1 MEEQT
6 ATHYTREAFVSAR
19 RIKTLNP
26 TVNITL
32 VANPGVRPQIAGAFD
47 MVLNVEEDHMLPGE
61 VPSWTPNG
69 IKRQWF
75 TRLEYLSRS
84 PYEGP
89 KVLAPHNWAMMYRLN
104 ENTRRL
110 FRRWRL
116 VHMAKSRAGSDQTT
130 LHMAAGSLALQGKLN
145 VGVVAENVA
154 LATVPYS
161 RTAPPWPRS
170 SPLIAP
176 GPVHFVHYNAYS
188 QLDEET

>member
-1 MEEQT
+1 MQHN
-6 ATHYTREAFVSAR
+6 A
-19 RIKTLNP
+19 
-26 TVNITL
+26 
-32 VANPGVRPQIAGAFD
+32 
-47 MVLNVEEDHMLPGE
+47 MVC
-61 VPSWTPNG
+61 
-69 IKRQWF
+69 
-75 TRLEYLSRS
+75 
-84 PYEGP
+84 
-89 KVLAPHNWAMMYRLN
+89 
-104 ENTRRL
+104 
-110 FRRWRL
+110 
-116 VHMAKSRAGSDQTT
+116 QTT